1 MTTTGRRCEAQ
12 TRSGD
17 PCAAYAG
24 EGSDYCFWH
33 DPALAEDRKVARQ
46 RGGQARHGRNV
57 IPPTGGE
64 AVEIRQVGDVLPL
77 LERAI
82 NDVLVLENS
91 IARARAIG
99 YLAGVAI
106 KTLEISE
113 LAERV
118 AELERVLRKRAE

>member
-1 MTTTGRRCEAQ
+1 MISTGRRCKA
-12 TRSGD
+12 TTKSGD

-24 EGSDYCFWH
+24 DGSDYCFWH
-33 DPALAEDRKVARQ
+33 DPAKAEERKAARQ

-64 AVEIRQVGDVLPL
+64 PVEIRQVGDVLPL
-77 LERAI
+77 LERAV
-82 NDVLVLENS
+82 NDLLALENS

-106 KTLEISE
+106 KTLEVSE

-118 AELERVLRKRAE
+118 AELERVLRKREE

>member
-1 MTTTGRRCEAQ
+1 MTSTGRRCKA
-12 TRSGD
+12 TTKSGD

-24 EGSDYCFWH
+24 DGSDYCFWH
-33 DPALAEDRKVARQ
+33 DPAKAEERKAARQ

-64 AVEIRQVGDVLPL
+64 PVEIRQVGDVLPL
-77 LERAI
+77 LERAV
-82 NDVLVLENS
+82 NDLLALENS

-106 KTLEISE
+106 KTLEVSE

-118 AELERVLRKRAE
+118 AELERVLRKREE